1 MKENYYALLLC
12 ILKPVTIDQ
21 SFMLLEGNFKSAC
34 GKKRGRRKLDL
45 NNKDLVADRNNGMTF
60 QQIGDK
66 YGISKN
72 AAMVRIKRCLK
83 EVTY

>member
-12 ILKPVTIDQ
+12 IIKPVTVDQ
-21 SFMLLEGNFKSAC
+21 SFMMLDGNFNPP
-34 GKKRGRRKLDL
+34 RGRRNL
-45 NNKDLVADRNNGMTF
+45 NINSKDLADDRDKGMTF

-72 AAMVRIKRCLK
+72 AAIVRVKRYNK
-83 EVTY
+83 EVAY